1 MKRPE
6 EIRIE
11 VLVSTACSHI
21 ETRDKL
27 RYRLE
32 LPAGRSREVAP

>member
-27 RYRLE
+27 AADWSCR
-32 LPAGRSREVAP
+32 PAGAGR